1 MCGYF
6 CIRFIDFMFAG
17 KTLPEFTNL
26 FSPNIFERNDD
37 IIPKYFMTNVWNR
50 LSAAPLNVTPLS
62 AMYIPNLSTAPL
74 NAITLRTVPLKEQ
87 QQFKL
92 NKINEIKDYF
102 VTEITERELTSKRI
116 SK

>member
-1 MCGYF
+1 
-6 CIRFIDFMFAG
+6 
-17 KTLPEFTNL
+17 
-26 FSPNIFERNDD
+26 
-37 IIPKYFMTNVWNR
+37 
-50 LSAAPLNVTPLS
+50 
-62 AMYIPNLSTAPL
+62 MYIPNLSTAPL